1 VIRVLLVDDH
11 PALRAGLESMLSVAE
26 GLEVVA
32 SAAGGREGVELA
44 AKLAPDV
51 VLMDLEMP
59 DLDGAAATRAI
70 LAAERG
76 RHAPAGRG
84 SAVVVLTSFGDRPR
98 ILEALDAG
106 ATGYLLKDAEPEE
119 VVRAVRA
126 AANGDAPLDPRAARE
141 VLSAQRETPP
151 DLTLREREILGLVA
165 AGHANKVIALRL
177 GISHKT
183 VRNTLSGAC
192 RKIGATDRTQAALWA
207 QRSGLA

>member
-1 VIRVLLVDDH
+1 MIRVLLVDDH
-11 PALRAGLESMLSVAE
+11 PALRAGLEAMLSVAD

-44 AKLAPDV
+44 RTATPDV

-59 DLDGAAATRAI
+59 DMDGAAATRAI
-70 LAAERG
+70 LAADAHPR
-76 RHAPAGRG
+76 
-84 SAVVVLTSFGDRPR
+84 VVVLTSFGDRPR
-98 ILEALDAG
+98 ILEALNAG

-151 DLTLREREILGLVA
+151 DLTDREREILGLVA

-183 VRNTLSGAC
+183 VRNTLSAAC

>member
-1 VIRVLLVDDH
+1 MIRVLIVDDH
-11 PALRAGLESMLSVAE
+11 PALRAGLEAMLSVAE
-26 GLEVVA
+26 DLEVVG
-32 SAAGGREGVELA
+32 SAAGGRKGVELA
-44 AKLAPDV
+44 ETAAPDV

-70 LAAERG
+70 LGADPGKR
-76 RHAPAGRG
+76 
-84 SAVVVLTSFGDRPR
+84 VVVLTSFGDRPR

-119 VVRAVRA
+119 VVRAVRS

-151 DLTLREREILGLVA
+151 DLTEREREILCLVA

>member
-1 VIRVLLVDDH
+1 MIRVLLVDDH
-11 PALRAGLESMLSVAE
+11 PALRAGLQSMLGVAE
-26 GLEVVA
+26 DLEVVG

-44 AKLAPDV
+44 ARVRPDV
-51 VLMDLEMP
+51 ALMDLEMP

-70 LAAERG
+70 LAADAAVR
-76 RHAPAGRG
+76 
-84 SAVVVLTSFGDRPR
+84 VVVLTSFGDRPR
-98 ILEALDAG
+98 ILEALNAG
-106 ATGYLLKDAEPEE
+106 AIGYLLKDAEPEE

-151 DLTLREREILGLVA
+151 DLTHREREILGLVA

-207 QRSGLA
+207 QRTGLA

>member
-1 VIRVLLVDDH
+1 MHDEPRDEHVDGESEREHRSECADDQRD
-11 PALRAGLESMLSVAE
+11 PA
-26 GLEVVA
+26 
-32 SAAGGREGVELA
+32 
-44 AKLAPDV
+44 D
-51 VLMDLEMP
+51 
-59 DLDGAAATRAI
+59 
-70 LAAERG
+70 
-76 RHAPAGRG
+76 
-84 SAVVVLTSFGDRPR
+84 
-98 ILEALDAG
+98 

-126 AANGDAPLDPRAARE
+126 AAAGDAPLDPRAARE
-141 VLSAQRETPP
+141 VLSAQREMPP
-151 DLTLREREILGLVA
+151 DLTEREREILGLVA

>member
-1 VIRVLLVDDH
+1 MIRVLLVDDH
-11 PALRAGLESMLSVAE
+11 PALRAGLESMLSVAD

-32 SAAGGREGVELA
+32 SAAGGREGVTLA
-44 AKLAPDV
+44 ASSRPDV

-70 LAAERG
+70 LAADDGVR
-76 RHAPAGRG
+76 
-84 SAVVVLTSFGDRPR
+84 VVVLTSFGDRPR

-151 DLTLREREILGLVA
+151 DLTEREREILTLVA

-183 VRNTLSGAC
+183 VRNTLSAAC

>member
-1 VIRVLLVDDH
+1 MIGVLIVDDH
-11 PALRAGLESMLSVAE
+11 PALRAGLEQMLATDGDLAVL
-26 GLEVVA
+26 G

-44 AKLAPDV
+44 TRHAPDV

-70 LAAERG
+70 
-76 RHAPAGRG
+76 HASVPDAKI
-84 SAVVVLTSFGDRPR
+84 VVLTSFGDRGR

-106 ATGYLLKDAEPEE
+106 AIGYLLKDAEPEDI
-119 VVRAVRA
+119 VRAVRA

-141 VLSAQRETPP
+141 VLADQRARPATADISE
-151 DLTLREREILGLVA
+151 REREILALVA

-183 VRNTLSGAC
+183 VRNTLSAAC

-207 QRSGLA
+207 LRAGL

>member
-1 VIRVLLVDDH
+1 MIRVLLVDDH
-11 PALRAGLESMLSVAE
+11 PALRAGLQSMLGVAE
-26 GLEVVA
+26 DLEVVG

-44 AKLAPDV
+44 ARVRPDV
-51 VLMDLEMP
+51 ALMDLEMP

-70 LAAERG
+70 LAADAAVR
-76 RHAPAGRG
+76 
-84 SAVVVLTSFGDRPR
+84 VVVLTSFGDRPR
-98 ILEALDAG
+98 ILEALNAG
-106 ATGYLLKDAEPEE
+106 AIGYLLKDAEPEE

-141 VLSAQRETPP
+141 VLSAQREVPP
-151 DLTLREREILGLVA
+151 DLTEREREILGLVA

-207 QRSGLA
+207 QRTGLA

>member
-1 VIRVLLVDDH
+1 VIRVLIVDDH
-11 PALRAGLESMLSVAE
+11 PALRAGLEAMLSVADD
-26 GLEVVA
+26 LEVVG
-32 SAAGGREGVELA
+32 SAAGGRAGVELA
-44 AKLAPDV
+44 ASSTPDV

-70 LAAERG
+70 LAADPGAR
-76 RHAPAGRG
+76 
-84 SAVVVLTSFGDRPR
+84 VVVLTSFGDRPR

-126 AANGDAPLDPRAARE
+126 SANGDAPLDPRAARE

-151 DLTLREREILGLVA
+151 DLTDREREILMLVA

-183 VRNTLSGAC
+183 VRNTLSSAC

-207 QRSGLA
+207 QRTGLA